1 MVRQVQ
7 TQTSKDEIAEFL
19 KEVLTETAILYGFRV
34 ESLSV
39 DVLVSATPQHTI
51 PNMVKMLKGIS
62 ARKLLL
68 KFPQKKLWGGHL

>member
-34 ESLSV
+34 ESLE
-39 DVLVSATPQHTI
+39 
-51 PNMVKMLKGIS
+51 
-62 ARKLLL
+62 
-68 KFPQKKLWGGHL
+68 